1 MEAKPTC
8 FIGESGRPDPE
19 IKVRFNTRNR
29 SWEVHTFFVG
39 TKNYKWVR
47 CTPALAL
54 FYISRG
60 APNITA
66 EKTKV
71 PFDLLLHRV
80 PMNERL

>member
-1 MEAKPTC
+1 MTTNC
-8 FIGESGRPDPE
+8 FKGESGKVDCD
-19 IKVRFNTRNR
+19 IKVRYSVKHK

-39 TKNYKWVR
+39 TKNYKWIR

-54 FYISRG
+54 FYTSRG

-66 EKTKV
+66 EKTRV